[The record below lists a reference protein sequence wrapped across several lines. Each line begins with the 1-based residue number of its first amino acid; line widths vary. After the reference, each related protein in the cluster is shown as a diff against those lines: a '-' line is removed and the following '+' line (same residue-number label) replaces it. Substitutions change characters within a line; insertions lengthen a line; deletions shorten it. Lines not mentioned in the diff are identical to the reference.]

1 MLQRQSNGGSA
12 MKRTSLFAIAFAS
25 LALGGCATYD
35 YVGDTAP
42 GGYYH
47 GRPSTQYYDPY
58 GGYYGGVGSYGG
70 YGYGGPYRYSSYYGY
85 PYYGYYGSHY
95 PYYPPHHHPRP
106 PRPGDNTPKPPGNGG
121 SGNRPPPWRD
131 PTGRWREGGSQP
143 MVPNRPGQVI
153 PSPSQPRVG
162 EGGYRPPRVM
172 PSPNQPRMSEGG
184 YRPPR
189 VTSSPSA
196 PRAVERPQQRMERP
210 APARVER
217 PAPPPRPSSGRSE
230 NATRQLER

>member
-1 MLQRQSNGGSA
+1 
-12 MKRTSLFAIAFAS
+12 MKRTSILAIAFAS

-58 GGYYGGVGSYGG
+58 GGGYYGGVGVYGS
-70 YGYGGPYRYSSYYGY
+70 YGYGGPYRYNGYYGY
-85 PYYGYYGSHY
+85 PYYGYYGSYY

-106 PRPGDNTPKPPGNGG
+106 RPGDNTPKPPPSGN
-121 SGNRPPPWRD
+121 GNRPPPWRD

-143 MVPNRPGQVI
+143 MIPSRPNQVT

-162 EGGYRPPRVM
+162 EGGYRPPRVT
-172 PSPNQPRMSEGG
+172 PA
-184 YRPPR
+184 
-189 VTSSPSA
+189 PSA
-196 PRAVERPQQRMERP
+196 PRTAERPQ
-210 APARVER
+210 RVER
-217 PAPPPRPSSGRSE
+217 AAPRVERSAPPSRPSGRSDS
-230 NATRQLER
+230 ATRQQER

>member
-1 MLQRQSNGGSA
+1 
-12 MKRTSLFAIAFAS
+12 MKRSSLLTIAFAS

-58 GGYYGGVGSYGG
+58 GGYYGGSVYGG
-70 YGYGGPYRYSSYYGY
+70 YGYGGPYRYGGYSSY

-95 PYYPPHHHPRP
+95 PYYPPRP
-106 PRPGDNTPKPPGNGG
+106 PRPRPDDNNPPPRPPPTSGG
-121 SGNRPPPWRD
+121 GNRPPPWRD

-143 MVPNRPGQVI
+143 MVPGRPAQVA

-162 EGGYRPPRVM
+162 EG
-172 PSPNQPRMSEGG
+172 S

-189 VTSSPSA
+189 VTPSPSM
-196 PRAVERPQQRMERP
+196 PRSAERPQRMERAAPPPRMERQAPPARMERP
-210 APARVER
+210 AAPSR
-217 PAPPPRPSSGRSE
+217 PMPRDDGGS
-230 NATRQLER
+230 RQLER